1 MKLSENFYLSEFT
14 RSATA
19 ERLGINNKPDTHDIK
34 NIIDL
39 CDNVLQPVR
48 DTIGAIR
55 ITSGFRHPDLS
66 VAIGSSKRS
75 QHCSGMAA
83 DIQFHKNGIMNN
95 KLLMDTII
103 HNCEFDQLIEEFNF
117 SWIHV
122 SFSCDN
128 NRNQIL
134 KAYKDEDNKTKY
146 VDITHNYKAI

>member
-1 MKLSENFYLSEFT
+1 
-14 RSATA
+14 
-19 ERLGINNKPDTHDIK
+19 
-34 NIIDL
+34 
-39 CDNVLQPVR
+39 
-48 DTIGAIR
+48 
-55 ITSGFRHPDLS
+55 
-66 VAIGSSKRS
+66 
-75 QHCSGMAA
+75 MAA

-103 HNCEFDQLIEEFNF
+103 ENCEFDQLIEEFNF